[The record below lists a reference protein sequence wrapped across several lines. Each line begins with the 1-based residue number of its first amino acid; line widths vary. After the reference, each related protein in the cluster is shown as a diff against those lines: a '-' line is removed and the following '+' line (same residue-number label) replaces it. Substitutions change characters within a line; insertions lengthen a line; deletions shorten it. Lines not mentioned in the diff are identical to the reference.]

1 MQEQRIKEQER
12 RDIQRDCE
20 ELSIGY
26 ARAIDFRDY
35 DDFIMLFAEEAVLD
49 LGRPMLGREEIR
61 ASISQRPDGL
71 RSRHVIS
78 NIFIDVI
85 DADHARGIS
94 YLTLYRHLSGDPN
107 PSREPVHEALPAA
120 VGHYQDQFVRTT
132 DGWRFQSRTLHV
144 AFRDPAAF

>member
-1 MQEQRIKEQER
+1 MQEQQR

-20 ELSIGY
+20 ALSIAY

-35 DDFIMLFAEEAVLD
+35 DDFITLFAEDAALD
-49 LGRPMLGREEIR
+49 LGRPMLGREAIR

-85 DADHARGIS
+85 DTDNARGIS
-94 YLTLYRHLSGDPN
+94 YLTLYRHLSDDPN
-107 PSREPVHEALPAA
+107 PPAQPIDEALPAA
-120 VGHYQDQFVRTT
+120 VGHYQDQFVRATV
-132 DGWRFQSRTLHV
+132 GWRFQSRTLHL